1 MTDEGE
7 DIRVTVQEKNRDILI
22 RQNDKD
28 GITVRIA
35 ASKKGKKPE
44 INATAATAKELKALH
59 PEAYAVYR
67 KYLENKL
74 KELRT
79 EIKSQEVIPLNEQQK
94 SENPAENLLREQLN
108 RVLQDPNVPVEQKRL
123 IEKMLA
129 Q

>member
-44 INATAATAKELKALH
+44 INVTAATAKELKDSH

-67 KYLENKL
+67 KYLESKL

-79 EIKSQEVIPLNEQQK
+79 ESKSQVVMPSRGQQK
-94 SENPAENLLREQLN
+94 SENAAENLMREQLN
-108 RVLQDPNVPVEQKRL
+108 QVLQDPNIPDEQKL
-123 IEKMLA
+123 LLEKMLS

>member
-7 DIRVTVQEKNRDILI
+7 EIRVTVQEKNRDILI

-44 INATAATAKELKALH
+44 INATAANAKELKSSH

-67 KYLENKL
+67 KYLESKL

-79 EIKSQEVIPLNEQQK
+79 ESTSQAVIPPNGQQK
-94 SENPAENLLREQLN
+94 SGNPAENLMREQLN
-108 RVLQDPNVPVEQKRL
+108 HVLQDPNIPDDQKRL
-123 IEKMLA
+123 LEKMLA